1 MAYESVEDANQQ
13 TLETLTEL
21 ERRARELVNIL
32 KGGIDVGQSGTL
44 GDLALL
50 DTLSASPVGNAAM
63 LRSNIGLGTAATAS
77 VGTGANDVPKTSQ
90 ADARYAR
97 LSAANNFDTMPA
109 VAGSPLIESDSNS
122 NGGWVRFADGT
133 QICSRIATGRDIDI
147 SNTAGAIY
155 RTPSQGTWNFPAS
168 FIDEPAGDV
177 TATGSGSLF
186 WSSVTTSN
194 GSGARMD
201 FYYVSYSSGVRESCV
216 ERFFAKGRW
225 KA

>member
-1 MAYESVEDANQQ
+1 MAYKSVEDANQQ

-21 ERRARELVNIL
+21 EHRARELVNIL

-50 DTLSASPVGNAAM
+50 DALSASPVGNAAM
-63 LRSNIGLGTAATAS
+63 LRSNIGLGTAATRDT
-77 VGTGANDVPKTSQ
+77 GTGSSNVPLISQ

-97 LSAANNFDTMPA
+97 LSGANNFAQMPQ
-109 VAGSPLIESDSNS
+109 VDGVYIIESDSNN
-122 NGGWVRFADGT
+122 NGEFVRFSEGT
-133 QICSRIATGRDIDI
+133 QFCYRIASGASIDI
-147 SNTAGAIY
+147 SNPAGSLF
-155 RTPSQGTWNFPAS
+155 RTPSQGTWNYPAN
-168 FIDEPAGDV
+168 FYEEPVGDV

-194 GSGARMD
+194 GSVGSMNY
-201 FYYVSYSSGVRESCV
+201 YYVGYSDGVRSGCV
-216 ERFFAKGRW
+216 ERFFATGRW